1 MQQTT
6 KQFIPSVNFHLWEP
20 CNMRC
25 KFCFATF
32 QDVKQSILPKGH
44 LPREQAVQVVQQL
57 ADFGFQK
64 ITFAGGEP
72 TLCKWLPDLIATA
85 KDSSMTTMIVSNGSR
100 LTDEFLETNRTNL
113 DWIAISIDSLNPETN
128 LTTGRA
134 ISGNKPL
141 QLDYYKS
148 LADRVKHLGYG
159 LKINTVV
166 NRNNFNESMTDFIH
180 YAKPKRWKVL
190 QVLPMTGQND
200 NKIDDFKISETEFQT
215 FIDNH
220 SHLQSIT
227 NIVPET
233 NSQIKGSYAM
243 VDPAGRFFDNATG
256 THNYSRQIIEVG
268 VKTALQEVNYDL
280 SKFLSRGGQY
290 DWTRT
295 KVKKGSL

>member
-6 KQFIPSVNFHLWEP
+6 KQFIPAVNFHLWEP

-57 ADFGFQK
+57 AVYGFQK

-85 KDSSMTTMIVSNGSR
+85 KDAGMTTMTVSNGSR
-100 LTDEFLETNRTNL
+100 LSDEFLEVNKNKL
-113 DWIAISIDSLNPETN
+113 DWIAISIDSLNAATN

-134 ISGNKPL
+134 IVGKRPL

-148 LADRVKHLGYG
+148 LADRVKLFGYG

-166 NRNNFNESMTDFIH
+166 NRNNFNESMNEFIR

-190 QVLPMTGQND
+190 QVLPMVGQND
-200 NKIDDFKISETEFQT
+200 NKIDDFKISESEFQF

-220 SHLQSIT
+220 SGLQSIT

-243 VDPAGRFFDNATG
+243 VDPAGRFFDNVTG
-256 THNYSRQIIEVG
+256 THNYSRQILEVG
-268 VKTALQEVNYDL
+268 VTTAIQEVNYDL
-280 SKFLSRGGQY
+280 PKFLSRGGQY
-290 DWTRT
+290 DWT
-295 KVKKGSL
+295 

>member
-6 KQFIPSVNFHLWEP
+6 KQFIPAVNFHLWEP

-85 KDSSMTTMIVSNGSR
+85 KDAGMTTMIVSNGSR
-100 LTDEFLETNRTNL
+100 LTDEFLEVNKNKL
-113 DWIAISIDSLNPETN
+113 DWIAISIDSLNAATN

-134 ISGNKPL
+134 IVGKRPL

-148 LADRVKHLGYG
+148 LADRVKLFDYG

-166 NRNNFNESMTDFIH
+166 NRNNFNESMNEFIR

-190 QVLPMTGQND
+190 QVLPMVGQND
-200 NKIDDFKISETEFQT
+200 NKIDDFKISESEFQF

-220 SHLQSIT
+220 SDLQSIT

-243 VDPAGRFFDNATG
+243 VDPAGRFFDNVTG
-256 THNYSRQIIEVG
+256 THNYSSQILEVG
-268 VKTALQEVNYDL
+268 VKTAIQEVNYDL
-280 SKFLSRGGQY
+280 PKFLSRGGQY
-290 DWTRT
+290 DWIWT